1 MFKKPVNYFYKTT
14 PAPKYKPIQKIW
26 EWQKDEP
33 PENLPLETKKYLKA
47 IKEYKQVNHNF
58 QQDIDNQIFYTPEQI
73 QNSNIQLDP
82 KNLQYQKADIKN
94 FNATDLRQAA
104 KEITK
109 EAINQKAN
117 EETNK
122 QILQLQKQINN
133 LKNQQQNKPNQ
144 KPENKGENNK

>member
-14 PAPKYKPIQKIW
+14 PAPKYKQVQKIW

-33 PENLPLETKKYLKA
+33 PENLPLETKKYLKV

-58 QQDIDNQIFYTPEQI
+58 QQDINNQIFYTPEQI

-94 FNATDLRQAA
+94 FNATDLRNAA

-117 EETNK
+117 EETNN

-133 LKNQQQNKPNQ
+133 LKNQQNKQNPKNTEGE
-144 KPENKGENNK
+144 KNK